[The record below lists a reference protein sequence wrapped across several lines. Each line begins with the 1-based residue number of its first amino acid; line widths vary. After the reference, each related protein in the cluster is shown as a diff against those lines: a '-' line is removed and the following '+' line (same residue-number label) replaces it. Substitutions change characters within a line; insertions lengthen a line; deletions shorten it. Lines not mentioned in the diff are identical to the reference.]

1 LNASRFVQLPELSLN
16 IPLVSRPRML
26 DALRDT
32 VQHTG
37 KSVGAADAVRPGDH
51 E

>member
-1 LNASRFVQLPELSLN
+1 LN

-32 VQHTG
+32 VQRTG
-37 KSVGAADAVRPGDH
+37 KSVAAADAVLPGN